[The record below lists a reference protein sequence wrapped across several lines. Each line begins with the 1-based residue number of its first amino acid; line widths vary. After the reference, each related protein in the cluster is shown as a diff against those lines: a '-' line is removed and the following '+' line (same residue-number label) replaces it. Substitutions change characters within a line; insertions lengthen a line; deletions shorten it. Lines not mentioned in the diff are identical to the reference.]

1 MKKIRGVIFDVD
13 GTLVDSNDAHAQ
25 AWVEALALSGYQ
37 VEFERIR
44 QLIGKGGDKL
54 LPETTGLEK
63 DSPEGRKISE
73 QRGKIFKEKYLAGL
87 QPTPG
92 AKPLLERMRASG
104 LKMVIASS
112 AQEDELD
119 DLLNVAAAKPF
130 MADQASS
137 GDAKNSKPD
146 PDIVQVALGKIGL
159 EAEES
164 LMVGDTPYDIEAASK
179 AGVRTVA
186 FRSGG
191 WSDHDLE
198 GAIAIFDDPAD
209 FLAHFEQVFT
219 P

>member
-73 QRGKIFKEKYLAGL
+73 QRRKIFKEKYLAGL